1 MQQLTVIENVTL
13 DGVMQAPGRADE
25 DTRDGFRDGG
35 WAVPYGDEMLGRAM
49 GERMTCGGSLV
60 LGRRTY
66 EDFAGYWP
74 GRSDNPFTP
83 VLDAATKH
91 VASRTLR
98 DPLPW
103 QNSVLLG
110 DDAGAAV
117 AALKRE
123 PGPGIG
129 VLGSGDLVRT
139 LMARDLVDEL
149 LLLIH
154 PLVLGPGPPALR
166 RRHAARVLPPRV
178 EHGDEHRCDHG
189 HAAPRR
195 PAGGSMTQYL
205 LTLYQPDGIPS
216 PDDVDLDRIGRELG
230 ALNEEMRAAGAWV
243 FAGGLHP
250 AATSTV
256 VRARGDDLQ
265 LTDGPYV
272 EGKEHV
278 GGFTIVE
285 AEDLDEALR
294 WAERLAR
301 ITGLPVEV
309 RPFQHGS

>member
-1 MQQLTVIENVTL
+1 
-13 DGVMQAPGRADE
+13 
-25 DTRDGFRDGG
+25 
-35 WAVPYGDEMLGRAM
+35 
-49 GERMTCGGSLV
+49 
-60 LGRRTY
+60 
-66 EDFAGYWP
+66 
-74 GRSDNPFTP
+74 
-83 VLDAATKH
+83 
-91 VASRTLR
+91 
-98 DPLPW
+98 
-103 QNSVLLG
+103 
-110 DDAGAAV
+110 
-117 AALKRE
+117 
-123 PGPGIG
+123 
-129 VLGSGDLVRT
+129 
-139 LMARDLVDEL
+139 
-149 LLLIH
+149 
-154 PLVLGPGPPALR
+154 
-166 RRHAARVLPPRV
+166 
-178 EHGDEHRCDHG
+178 
-189 HAAPRR
+189 
-195 PAGGSMTQYL
+195 MTQYL

-309 RPFQHGS
+309 RPFQHRS